1 MVAQSRGV
9 QCKSDKRGRR
19 ACHAQLAP
27 DERHTLS
34 DYRLGGLETPALEV
48 DLVLAVQ
55 SLYSDGLRPYGRL
68 VRKRLGEIAS
78 ERGEAFCDGDLGRL
92 RRFCEL
98 SHCLTV
104 QPGEGS
110 EWSVVLPNQHADFV
124 DVYSTHDGYSDA
136 IWVALSQHLCF
147 LESQEDSLPGGR
159 YSCAKALMAARLPAL
174 RGLSLGKVCHI
185 VQLAMSQKKLLGYL
199 DGTIAPYNRSSSRMK
214 DTAAELCV
222 GSSAS
227 QQLPLASASDAR
239 SCMIDV
245 LESAVRKGKKHVPIS
260 TLKRLFRSRFH
271 KELSE
276 TALGYTK
283 LSDLLQDGNF
293 KDFCSVRL
301 LERGYVVIPNDTF
314 SAAHARSHNG
324 TGRTPM
330 RSSATLPTLSFCAP
344 IMTTCKNTFIH
355 APEPQPAS
363 LARSKSVPKNLG
375 SCKMSCEEVDDS
387 DESTNVSSGVQSPA
401 VTASPCWT
409 PRDSSERPWEWVTE
423 GDCNS
428 YNSHIQMGAWADV
441 PLDGS
446 CISFYELSHP
456 ERLPCSPVSE
466 SMGSYFAGPCE
477 SSDPANRCVLCL
489 SHFI

>member
-1 MVAQSRGV
+1 VW
-9 QCKSDKRGRR
+9 
-19 ACHAQLAP
+19 
-27 DERHTLS
+27 S
-34 DYRLGGLETPALEV
+34 DYRIGGLETPALEV
-48 DLVLAVQ
+48 DLVFAVQ

-104 QPGEGS
+104 EPGEGS

-124 DVYSTHDGYSDA
+124 DVYSTHDEYSMA
-136 IWVALSQHLCF
+136 IWAALSQHLCS
-147 LESQEDSLPGGR
+147 LESQKESLPGGR
-159 YSCAKALMAARLPAL
+159 YSCAKALMAAGLPAL

-276 TALGYTK
+276 TALGHTK
-283 LSDLLQDGNF
+283 LSDLLQDKRFN
-293 KDFCSVRL
+293 DFCSVRL

-314 SAAHARSHNG
+314 SAARARSAHVRLP
-324 TGRTPM
+324 T
-330 RSSATLPTLSFCAP
+330 SATLPTLSFGAP
-344 IMTTCKNTFIH
+344 ITTTCKNTFIH
-355 APEPQPAS
+355 APEPQPAAQ
-363 LARSKSVPKNLG
+363 ARSKSVPKNLG
-375 SCKMSCEEVDDS
+375 SCKMGCEELDDS
-387 DESTNVSSGVQSPA
+387 DESTNDGSGVQSPA

-409 PRDSSERPWEWVTE
+409 PRESSERVWGWPTD

-428 YNSHIQMGAWADV
+428 YNSLNQMCVWADV
-441 PLDGS
+441 PLDGTAL
-446 CISFYELSHP
+446 CEQSHP
-456 ERLPCSPVSE
+456 SVSV
-466 SMGSYFAGPCE
+466 SMGSYHVGSCE

>member
-1 MVAQSRGV
+1 M
-9 QCKSDKRGRR
+9 
-19 ACHAQLAP
+19 P
-27 DERHTLS
+27 DEQHTWS
-34 DYRLGGLETPALEV
+34 DHRIGGLETPALEV

-98 SHCLTV
+98 SRCLTV
-104 QPGEGS
+104 EPGEGS

-124 DVYSTHDGYSDA
+124 DIYSTGDVYSNA
-136 IWVALSQHLCF
+136 IWEALSQHLCF
-147 LESQEDSLPGGR
+147 LECRGDSLPGGR
-159 YSCAKALMAARLPAL
+159 YSCAKALMAAGLPAFKD
-174 RGLSLGKVCHI
+174 LSLGEVCHV

-199 DGTIAPYNRSSSRMK
+199 DGTIAPYSRSSSRMK
-214 DTAAELCV
+214 DTAAELCM

-227 QQLPLASASDAR
+227 QQLPLASASEAR

-276 TALGYTK
+276 TALGHTK
-283 LSDLLQDGNF
+283 LSDLLQDDNF

-314 SAAHARSHNG
+314 SAAHARSAYIF
-324 TGRTPM
+324 TRLP
-330 RSSATLPTLSFCAP
+330 SSATLPRLSFSAQ
-344 IMTTCKNTFIH
+344 ITTTCKNTFIH
-355 APEPQPAS
+355 APEPQPA
-363 LARSKSVPKNLG
+363 AKVRSKSVPKDLG
-375 SCKMSCEEVDDS
+375 SCKMSWEEVDDS
-387 DESTNVSSGVQSPA
+387 DESTDVGSGVQSPA

-409 PRDSSERPWEWVTE
+409 PRDSSERAWGWQTD
-423 GDCNS
+423 GDCNYS
-428 YNSHIQMGAWADV
+428 KSHGQACGAWADV
-441 PLDGS
+441 PVDGS
-446 CISFYELSHP
+446 CDAPCEQSQW
-456 ERLPCSPVSE
+456 ERALCSSVSM
-466 SMGSYFAGPCE
+466 SMGSHYMGPCE